1 MGVGYITDQLGYV
14 AYARFLL
21 NGIKAHGMN
30 NERAEYR
37 QFNNQHEQKGVE
49 SLGSDV
55 VRTGLANP
63 GIDRPE

>member
-1 MGVGYITDQLGYV
+1 MGVGYITDQSGYV

-37 QFNNQHEQKGVE
+37 QFNIQRNVV
-49 SLGSDV
+49 SL
-55 VRTGLANP
+55 P
-63 GIDRPE
+63 